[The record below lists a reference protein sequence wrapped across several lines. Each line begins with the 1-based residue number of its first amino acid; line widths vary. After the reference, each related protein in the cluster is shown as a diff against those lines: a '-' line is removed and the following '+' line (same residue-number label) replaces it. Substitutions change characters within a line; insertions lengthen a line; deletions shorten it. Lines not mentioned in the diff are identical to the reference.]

1 MQCRIQ
7 SFSLLSTVLCI
18 ILAGC
23 DPKPVPVAPPPEVEV
38 LPATV
43 GPIQESITAIGETRA
58 DEKVDLVARVEGFLK
73 KRNFKEGQPVK
84 KGELLFEI
92 EPEIYEAEVK
102 SAQAGLNK
110 SLAARKNA
118 DTDYERQSKLAKND
132 AVSERALDNAA
143 SRKMQADAEVEAA
156 EAALAKARQNLSYT
170 KIYAPFDGWIGL
182 APISEGNLV
191 GRNSG
196 TLASVVRMNPM
207 RVEFVLNEMDLLTL
221 LRSQKK
227 EGAQRPEVR
236 VQLYTQDGREYDA
249 EGKISFWDN
258 RIDPDSGTLR
268 LQAIFPNP
276 DGMLLPGMFTR
287 IKLSPPKPR
296 EALLIPQTAVM
307 TDQAGD
313 YVYIVDKDGIVRRR
327 TLKTGYR
334 DETHIVVTGNLTP
347 GEEVIVNGIQKVRPG
362 MKVKAVSAKIQTP
375 ASTIPAPKQMA
386 PKTEPAA
393 AGNTAPADMPR
404 R

>member
-1 MQCRIQ
+1 MQFRIRGVC
-7 SFSLLSTVLCI
+7 LLPAVLCL
-18 ILAGC
+18 ILSGC
-23 DPKPVPVAPPPEVEV
+23 DPKPAPTAASPEVEV
-38 LPATV
+38 LPAAV
-43 GPIQESITAIGETRA
+43 GPVRETITAIGETKA

-84 KGELLFEI
+84 KGDLLFEI
-92 EPEIYEAEVK
+92 EPEMYDAEVK
-102 SAQAGLNK
+102 AAQAGLEK

-118 DTDYERQSKLAKND
+118 DIDYERQSKLAKED
-132 AVSERALDNAA
+132 ATSGRAYDNAA
-143 SRKMQADAEVEAA
+143 ARKMEADAEVEAA
-156 EAALAKARQNLSYT
+156 EAALTKAKQNLSYT

-191 GRNSG
+191 GRTSG
-196 TLASVVRMNPM
+196 TLASVVRTNPM

-221 LRSQKK
+221 LRGKK
-227 EGAQRPEVR
+227 KGQTRPEVR

-268 LQAIFPNP
+268 LQAVFPNP
-276 DGMLLPGMFTR
+276 DGKLIPGMFTR

-296 EALLIPQTAVM
+296 EALLVPLTAVM

-334 DETHIVVTGNLTP
+334 DETHVVAIDNLAP
-347 GEEVIVNGIQKVRPG
+347 GEEIIVNGIQKVRPG
-362 MKVKAVSAKIQTP
+362 MKVKAVPVKTADTAVPSAAVPPEQTEKK
-375 ASTIPAPKQMA
+375 S
-386 PKTEPAA
+386 ESGAA
-393 AGNTAPADMPR
+393 DIAPADAPR